1 MKAFRR
7 KARRGERSQRM
18 DIKAIRQRPAGATY
32 WEGCLWGYPRK
43 ARSENAGILDVFS
56 PISNPSRGAHI
67 INGLRLF
74 IVNLPRHS
82 RLYGSPTANLN
93 SSVDIG
99 FVRSVLRD
107 TSE

>member
-56 PISNPSRGAHI
+56 PISNPSRGASFHKI
-67 INGLRLF
+67 AILAR
-74 IVNLPRHS
+74 PR
-82 RLYGSPTANLN
+82 SPT
-93 SSVDIG
+93 SRRP
-99 FVRSVLRD
+99 FEPP
-107 TSE
+107 T